1 MVADV
6 KPKTD
11 KPAKA
16 VSVSVDWDAVKREW
30 MANKLSIR
38 EIARVFG
45 ISDTF
50 VRNKAKAGAWPDRE
64 DIAATVRT
72 GVRNQRVV
80 RGAVQTEAVAVAIQA
95 AVKDAVAAVDGHVR
109 SLTKLQ
115 TEADHLVAE
124 CELIRTTF
132 KDLPVQMAE
141 LLAACG
147 GDEKR
152 ALALAAALTIQ
163 KRGFLLEKAA
173 SIYAKAIPQHRQA
186 LDLDAD
192 GAKAPDVVPLEE
204 RLKKYGEDAAIESA
218 DNVTR
223 MQKRA

>member
-1 MVADV
+1 M
-6 KPKTD
+6 KPKAD

-16 VSVSVDWDAVKREW
+16 VSVSVDWEAVKREW
-30 MANKLSIR
+30 VENKLSIR

-45 ISDTF
+45 INDKAIRQKAKKLSWPEREDLSAAVRTQ
-50 VRNKAKAGAWPDRE
+50 VRNARITGGA
-64 DIAATVRT
+64 VRT
-72 GVRNQRVV
+72 
-80 RGAVQTEAVAVAIQA
+80 EDVAVAIQA

-115 TEADHLVAE
+115 AEADHLVAE

-132 KDLPVQMAE
+132 KDLPVQMDE
-141 LLAACG
+141 LLVACG
-147 GDEKR
+147 GDVKR
-152 ALALAAALTIQ
+152 AAALAGALTIQ

-192 GAKAPDVVPLEE
+192 GAKAPDVVPLED
-204 RLKKYGEDAAIESA
+204 RLKAYQEAAAIESA
-218 DNVTR
+218 ENVVR
-223 MQKRA
+223 LQKTA

>member
-1 MVADV
+1 MTKKKA
-6 KPKTD
+6 PT
-11 KPAKA
+11 PAKA
-16 VSVSVDWDAVKREW
+16 APDLELIKREW
-30 MANKLSIR
+30 VSGKLSIR
-38 EIARVFG
+38 QMARVFDCSEG
-45 ISDTF
+45 YIRQQGKKLAWPPRENVSDAVRAG
-50 VRNKAKAGAWPDRE
+50 VRNERVLRG
-64 DIAATVRT
+64 TVRT
-72 GVRNQRVV
+72 D
-80 RGAVQTEAVAVAIQA
+80 EVAIAIQT

-115 TEADHLVAE
+115 AEADHLVAE

-132 KDLPVQMAE
+132 KDMPVQMEE

-152 ALALAAALTIQ
+152 AMALAGALTIQ

-192 GAKAPDVVPLEE
+192 GGKAPDVVPLEE
-204 RLKKYGEDAAIESA
+204 RLKKYGEDAAIDA
-218 DNVTR
+218 AGNVERLRKT
-223 MQKRA
+223 A

>member
-1 MVADV
+1 MADV
-6 KPKTD
+6 KPKAK

-16 VSVSVDWDAVKREW
+16 VSVSVDWDMAKREW
-30 MANKLSIR
+30 DANRLSIR
-38 EIARVFG
+38 ELARVVG
-45 ISDTF
+45 ISEGYLRQQAKKRAWAPRENLAVA
-50 VRNKAKAGAWPDRE
+50 VRA
-64 DIAATVRT
+64 
-72 GVRNQRVV
+72 GVRNERVV
-80 RGAVQTEAVAVAIQA
+80 RGAVRTEDVTTAIQT

-115 TEADHLVAE
+115 AEADHLVAE

-132 KDLPVQMAE
+132 KDMPVQMAE

-152 ALALAAALTIQ
+152 AQALAAALTIQ

-204 RLKKYGEDAAIESA
+204 RLKKYGEDAAIDA
-218 DNVTR
+218 AGNVERLRKT
-223 MQKRA
+223 A

>member
-1 MVADV
+1 MAEV
-6 KPKTD
+6 KPKAD

-16 VSVSVDWDAVKREW
+16 VSVSPDIEAVKREW
-30 MANKLSIR
+30 VTNRLSIR
-38 EIARVFG
+38 ELARAFACSESW
-45 ISDTF
+45 I
-50 VRNKAKAGAWPDRE
+50 RKKAKLLCWPDRE
-64 DIAATVRT
+64 DISATVRS
-72 GVRNQRVV
+72 GVRNERVL
-80 RGAVQTEAVAVAIQA
+80 RGAVRTEDTAIAIQG

-124 CELIRTTF
+124 CELIRTAF
-132 KDLPVQMAE
+132 KDVPVQFTE

-152 ALALAAALTIQ
+152 AQALAAALTIQ

-173 SIYAKAIPQHRQA
+173 SIYAKTIPQHRQA

>member
-1 MVADV
+1 MSKVA
-6 KPKTD
+6 D

-64 DIAATVRT
+64 DISATVRT

-115 TEADHLVAE
+115 AEADHLVAE

-132 KDLPVQMAE
+132 KDVPVQFAE

-152 ALALAAALTIQ
+152 AQALAAALTIQ

>member
-1 MVADV
+1 MADV
-6 KPKTD
+6 KPKAD

-16 VSVSVDWDAVKREW
+16 VSVSVDWEAVKREW
-30 MANKLSIR
+30 NSNKLSIR
-38 EIARVFG
+38 ELARVFG
-45 ISDTF
+45 ISESYL
-50 VRNKAKAGAWPDRE
+50 RKHSKQNAWPPRE
-64 DIAATVRT
+64 DISATVRA
-72 GVRNQRVV
+72 GVRNARVL
-80 RGAVQTEAVAVAIQA
+80 RGAVRTEDTATAIQEAVT
-95 AVKDAVAAVDGHVR
+95 DAVAAVDGHVR

-115 TEADHLVAE
+115 AEADHLVAE

-132 KDLPVQMAE
+132 KDMPVQMEE

-152 ALALAAALTIQ
+152 AMALAGALTIQ